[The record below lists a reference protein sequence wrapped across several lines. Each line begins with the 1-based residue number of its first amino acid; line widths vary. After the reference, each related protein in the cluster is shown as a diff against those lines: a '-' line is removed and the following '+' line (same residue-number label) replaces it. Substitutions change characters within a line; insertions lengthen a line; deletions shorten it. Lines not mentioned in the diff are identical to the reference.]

1 MAIDPPSDIV
11 LDVARAA
18 DPTRAASVI
27 QKLNTMAA
35 NAPAGDVDFAQAVD
49 EASNAAGTSS
59 STASTA
65 ADLRVRLA
73 HANDLGGPDK
83 ADKAKT
89 QFEAMLLTNLIGEML
104 PKDTPTAFGEG
115 LSGDMWRSLLAEKMS
130 EQIAKSGALGISRRL
145 FDGGRSPA
153 TAALTG
159 SSHPSTTGHPDV
171 TTTSGNDLSL
181 PLRGEI
187 MNGAYLFARSK
198 TS

>member
-18 DPTRAASVI
+18 DPARAASVI
-27 QKLNTMAA
+27 QKLNTLAA
-35 NAPAGDVDFAQAVD
+35 NTPAGDAGFAQALD
-49 EASNAAGTSS
+49 ETTNAAGISS
-59 STASTA
+59 PTASTA

-89 QFEAMLLTNLIGEML
+89 QFEAMLLTNLVGEML
-104 PKDTPTAFGEG
+104 PKDAPEAFGEG

-145 FDGGRSPA
+145 FDGGRS
-153 TAALTG
+153 AAASTLTSG
-159 SSHPSTTGHPDV
+159 SHPAATGHPDV
-171 TTTSGNDLSL
+171 TLTSGNDLSL
-181 PLRGEI
+181 PLSGEI
-187 MNGAYLFARSK
+187 MNGAYLFARGKAS
-198 TS
+198 